1 MIEEMKLDTPNPT
14 RKKEEYES
22 LGVRCFSSDNLVG
35 RIHRK
40 LK

>member
-14 RKKEEYES
+14 RLKEGYDS
-22 LGVRCFSSDNLVG
+22 MGIRCFSSDNLKG

-40 LK
+40 LN